1 MSSLILQTATR
12 YLVPLLLLF
21 SLFLLW
27 RGHHEPGGG
36 FVGGLVAAT
45 AFVLVALAEGPG
57 AAREILRLRP
67 WRLVPLGLGTAVVAG
82 ALALL
87 AGRPFLSG
95 LWWMSGGSELLAFG
109 TPLLFDL
116 GVYLT
121 VMGVVLSV
129 LLALMEETR

>member
-1 MSSLILQTATR
+1 VSTLILRTATR

-36 FVGGLVAAT
+36 FVGGLVVAT
-45 AFVLVALAEGPG
+45 AFVLIGLAEGPG
-57 AAREILRLRP
+57 AARAVLRLRP
-67 WRLVPLGLGTAVVAG
+67 TLLIPIGLATSTGAG
-82 ALALL
+82 LLALL
-87 AGRPFLSG
+87 QARPFLTG
-95 LWWMSGGSELLAFG
+95 LWSKPGGPEALDLG

-121 VMGVVLSV
+121 VMGVVLSI
-129 LLALMEETR
+129 LFALMEETR

>member
-1 MSSLILQTATR
+1 MSTLILRTATR

-21 SLFLLW
+21 SVFLLW

-45 AFVLVALAEGPG
+45 AFVLIGLAEGP
-57 AAREILRLRP
+57 AVARDVLRVRP
-67 WRLVPLGLGTAVVAG
+67 SLLVPVGLASSVVAG
-82 ALALL
+82 VPALL
-87 AGRPFLSG
+87 SGRPFLTG
-95 LWWMSGGSELLAFG
+95 LWSKLGGSASLELG

-121 VMGVVLSV
+121 VTGVVLSI
-129 LLALMEETR
+129 LLALMEETE

>member
-1 MSSLILQTATR
+1 VSTLILRTATR

-45 AFVLVALAEGPG
+45 AFVLIGLAEGPG
-57 AAREILRLRP
+57 VARAVLRLRP
-67 WRLVPLGLGTAVVAG
+67 TLLIPIGLATSTGAG
-82 ALALL
+82 LMALL
-87 AGRPFLSG
+87 QARPFLTG
-95 LWWMSGGSELLAFG
+95 LWSKPGGPEALDLG

-121 VMGVVLSV
+121 VMGVVLSI
-129 LLALMEETR
+129 LFALMEETR

>member
-1 MSSLILQTATR
+1 VSSLILRTATR

-45 AFVLVALAEGPG
+45 AFVLIALAEGP
-57 AAREILRLRP
+57 ATAREVLRVPPIL
-67 WRLVPLGLGTAVVAG
+67 LVPVGLATSAGAG

-87 AGRPFLSG
+87 HGRPFLTG
-95 LWWMSGGSELLAFG
+95 LWSKSGGSDVLALG

-121 VMGVVLSV
+121 VMGVVLSILV
-129 LLALMEETR
+129 ALVEETG